1 MKSIISVIMTAA
13 LFLSALTAC
22 GTSRTGRVEE
32 ARVTPSPAVTETQR
46 PAATTAPNG
55 TDRDRNDTVGGAI
68 GDAARGAGDA
78 VGDVVGGVGNAVGNA
93 VEGVGDAVGDM
104 ADSVRNGAD
113 GRVTDNDGVIG
124 NERGTGTD
132 RR

>member
-46 PAATTAPNG
+46 PASTTAPGNTDRNG
-55 TDRDRNDTVGGAI
+55 TVGDAI
-68 GDAARGAGDA
+68 GDAARDTGDA

-93 VEGVGDAVGDM
+93 VEGVGDAVNDM
-104 ADSVRNGAD
+104 VDGARDGD

-124 NERGTGTD
+124 NERNSGK
-132 RR
+132 R